1 MLMKSLVNR
10 NQSTLK
16 ELTTKDIRLKYR
28 DMTVEAR
35 IEEMEKAHGNEY
47 YAQLAHIL
55 KEESLRKFNRSP
67 ASKAKKNLLELA
79 HQLSEEGHLSKETDF
94 RKVQTMLDKKS
105 KSSLAQ
111 AEHHRASK
119 L

>member
-1 MLMKSLVNR
+1 MKAVVTR

-67 ASKAKKNLLELA
+67 ASKAKKSLLELA
-79 HQLSEEGHLSKETDF
+79 HQLSEEGRLSKETDF
-94 RKVQTMLDKKS
+94 RMVQTMLHKKS
-105 KSSLAQ
+105 KSSLA
-111 AEHHRASK
+111 
-119 L
+119 